1 MKYFTI
7 YLILFTGTLWALTPK
22 EKELVSQMRDSLT
35 TLRGKLTEA
44 QTSNDTAL
52 KALSAGSFQISELLE
67 QAKQAAEEAAQ
78 LAEERDML
86 AAEIR
91 VAQIKYE
98 KLNNRYQTAQLI
110 IALLAAF
117 FIGLLTLQFTH
128 NLQPPYG
135 LLVPV
140 IAGVAAFFTIY
151 IVL

>member
-1 MKYFTI
+1 MKYLAL
-7 YLILFTGTLWALTPK
+7 YLILFLTSALALTPK

-35 TLRGKLTEA
+35 SLRTKLNDA
-44 QTSNDTAL
+44 QTSNNEAL
-52 KALSAGSFQISELLE
+52 KALSLSSVHIAQLLE
-67 QAKQAAEEAAQ
+67 QSKQAAEEAAK
-78 LAEERDML
+78 LTEERDSL
-86 AAEIR
+86 AEEIR
-91 VAQIKYE
+91 VAQVRYE

-135 LLVPV
+135 LLVP
-140 IAGVAAFFTIY
+140 ILAGAAAFFTIY